1 MLKYVIELQ
10 QQTHTYTRHV
20 GTAHPQNLKCDSSA
34 ADINVGGD
42 FLGLCHQR
50 SSNQQGSYSQ
60 WLWGLG
66 VL

>member
-10 QQTHTYTRHV
+10 QQTHIYTRRV
-20 GTAHPQNLKCDSSA
+20 GTAHPQNLQRDSSA
-34 ADINVGGD
+34 VDITVGSD
-42 FLGLCHQR
+42 FLGLCHQQ
-50 SSNQQGSYSQ
+50 SSNQQVSHSQ